1 MPPKKIISGA
11 QTGVDRAAL
20 DVAIAAGI
28 SHGGKIPKGR
38 RAEDGTIDRTRYP
51 NLEELP
57 EENPDRRT
65 EANIHDSDATLVIL
79 DRPPDHSPGTLHTLQ
94 YARQQQKPLL
104 IIDLSQTDHPTAVHQ
119 IQTFITENQIT
130 TLNIAGPRES
140 QSAGIYQK
148 AKTLLAAAFNLPR
161 AARP

>member
-1 MPPKKIISGA
+1 MLPTKIISGA

-20 DVAIAAGI
+20 DVAIAARI
-28 SHGGKIPKGR
+28 PHGGKIPKGR
-38 RAEDGTIDRTRYP
+38 HAEDGTIDPTRYP

-79 DRPPDHSPGTLHTLQ
+79 DGPPDHSPGTLHTLQ

-104 IIDLSQTDHPTAVHQ
+104 IIDLSQADHPTAVDR
-119 IQTFITENQIT
+119 IQTFVTKNQIA

-140 QSAGIYQK
+140 QSPGIYRK
-148 AKTLLAAAFNLPR
+148 AQALLTAAFNPPR
-161 AARP
+161 AAQI